1 MGLSPKAIVPVQ
13 TDEVCPVKNST
24 DYEYLILIQKYKSSK
39 DAFQIS
45 SSCNLYHSRTTRA
58 LEEVIQLP
66 ALSPDG
72 FKLIMKKY
80 QLLDF
85 DYYIQYKKHLIEG
98 MKNTLNYSIDR
109 ILTFKNGNRYK
120 NYQEYRNSDFYK
132 KSSTY
137 LRYLTEFLISMEV
150 KNFLRANNYLEKLI
164 NLSPHRLS
172 FDSIFTSKVKDN
184 FQKIIRIIDVKS
196 IDGKKTA
203 MLFDHLNQF
212 FELPQYEPVFKSLQ
226 DFRSQIKSFWGRNY
240 SYYYFKMI
248 KSQISQKEILS
259 YANII
264 LTNIDDYKE
273 VPIEV
278 LFELLKKFPRNKDI
292 MALIS
297 KSLGDFEKM
306 GLFESFL
313 VLEFIENKIFLR
325 FMIDNLKNTPKAKFQ
340 IKRKIYLSFLG
351 HPKLTLFAVGRL
363 WGMGDKN
370 TELLFRSLSVLK

>member
-45 SSCNLYHSRTTRA
+45 SSCNQYHSRTTRA

-137 LRYLTEFLISMEV
+137 LPFGERTRFHTRWC
-150 KNFLRANNYLEKLI
+150 KN
-164 NLSPHRLS
+164 S
-172 FDSIFTSKVKDN
+172 FK
-184 FQKIIRIIDVKS
+184 R
-196 IDGKKTA
+196 GKKGNA
-203 MLFDHLNQF
+203 
-212 FELPQYEPVFKSLQ
+212 
-226 DFRSQIKSFWGRNY
+226 
-240 SYYYFKMI
+240 
-248 KSQISQKEILS
+248 
-259 YANII
+259 
-264 LTNIDDYKE
+264 
-273 VPIEV
+273 
-278 LFELLKKFPRNKDI
+278 
-292 MALIS
+292 
-297 KSLGDFEKM
+297 
-306 GLFESFL
+306 
-313 VLEFIENKIFLR
+313 
-325 FMIDNLKNTPKAKFQ
+325 
-340 IKRKIYLSFLG
+340 
-351 HPKLTLFAVGRL
+351 
-363 WGMGDKN
+363 
-370 TELLFRSLSVLK
+370 